1 MSISFSPSHKNL
13 TENTEKNNNYY
24 EIKEQISDVLK
35 QKKKTRIKGKEV
47 LNKLD
52 NKIKKEKLILQLK
65 KDCKFHKEEEKKKL
79 NNLTEVSLSKEEYE
93 KNKIIAEEFFH
104 DIKKLLGEFG
114 SKLDFYE
121 KKITELKNER
131 NNILTSSN
139 SILEKKSNDKY
150 YLQKEKNDI
159 NLKLKKQISL
169 IEDLNKRVENIEK
182 QKEDEEKILIE
193 KENKDMDK
201 YNKLFKKY
209 REMLTKYN
217 LYEKEEN
224 ENEKDEMAKSRKEYE
239 DNLIKEDLKM
249 KLNEAKQKNINLK
262 KNLDEITNKV
272 DCISKEENIIINP
285 TPILNLHKEKER
297 KRTNILSGST
307 VHSTTAGYKDLIS
320 S

>member
-1 MSISFSPSHKNL
+1 MSISFSPSHKNIVN
-13 TENTEKNNNYY
+13 TENNNNNYY

-35 QKKKTRIKGKEV
+35 QKKITRIKGKEV
-47 LNKLD
+47 LNKVD
-52 NKIKKEKLILQLK
+52 NKIKKDKLILQLK

-79 NNLTEVSLSKEEYE
+79 RNLTEVTLSKEEYE

-104 DIKKLLGEFG
+104 DIKNLLGEFG
-114 SKLDFYE
+114 EKLNFYE

-150 YLQKEKNDI
+150 YLDKQNNEI
-159 NLKLKKQISL
+159 NSKIKKQITIL
-169 IEDLNKRVENIEK
+169 DDLNKRVENIEK
-182 QKEDEEKILIE
+182 QKEDEEKVLIG

-217 LYEKEEN
+217 VYEKEET
-224 ENEKDEMAKSRKEYE
+224 ENEKDEIAKSRKEYE
-239 DNLIKEDLKM
+239 ENLIKEDLKM

-262 KNLDEITNKV
+262 KNLEEITNKV
-272 DCISKEENIIINP
+272 EAVSKEESIIINP
-285 TPILNLHKEKER
+285 KPILDLNKER

>member
-1 MSISFSPSHKNL
+1 MSISFSPSHKNIVN
-13 TENTEKNNNYY
+13 TENNNNNYY

-35 QKKKTRIKGKEV
+35 QKKITRIKGKEV

-52 NKIKKEKLILQLK
+52 NKIKKDKLILQLK

-79 NNLTEVSLSKEEYE
+79 RNLTEVTLSKEEYE

-104 DIKKLLGEFG
+104 DIKNLLGEFG
-114 SKLDFYE
+114 EKLNFYE

-150 YLQKEKNDI
+150 YLDKQNNEI
-159 NLKLKKQISL
+159 NSKIKKQITIL
-169 IEDLNKRVENIEK
+169 DDLNKRVENIEK
-182 QKEDEEKILIE
+182 QKEDEEKVLIG

-217 LYEKEEN
+217 VYEKEET
-224 ENEKDEMAKSRKEYE
+224 ENEKDEIAKSRKEYE
-239 DNLIKEDLKM
+239 ENLIKEDLKM

-262 KNLDEITNKV
+262 KNLEEITNKV
-272 DCISKEENIIINP
+272 EAVSKEESIIINP
-285 TPILNLHKEKER
+285 KPILDLNKER

>member
-1 MSISFSPSHKNL
+1 MSISFSPSHKNNVN
-13 TENTEKNNNYY
+13 TENNNNNYY

-47 LNKLD
+47 LNKVD
-52 NKIKKEKLILQLK
+52 NKIKKDKLILQLK
-65 KDCKFHKEEEKKKL
+65 KDCKFHKEEENKKL
-79 NNLTEVSLSKEEYE
+79 RNLTEVTLSKEEYE
-93 KNKIIAEEFFH
+93 KNKMIAEDFFH

-114 SKLDFYE
+114 GKLDFYE

-150 YLQKEKNDI
+150 LLDKQKNEI
-159 NLKLKKQISL
+159 NSKIKKQIATL
-169 IEDLNKRVENIEK
+169 DDLNKRVENIEK
-182 QKEDEEKILIE
+182 KKEDEKKVLIG
-193 KENKDMDK
+193 KENKDIDK

-217 LYEKEEN
+217 VYEKEES
-224 ENEKDEMAKSRKEYE
+224 ENEKDEIAKSRKEYE

-262 KNLDEITNKV
+262 KNLEEITNKV
-272 DCISKEENIIINP
+272 DSLSKEESIILNP
-285 TPILNLHKEKER
+285 SPILDLNKDR
-297 KRTNILSGST
+297 KRTNIISGST

-320 S
+320 A

>member
-1 MSISFSPSHKNL
+1 MSISFSPSHKNNVN
-13 TENTEKNNNYY
+13 TENNNNNYY

-35 QKKKTRIKGKEV
+35 QKKITRIKGKEV
-47 LNKLD
+47 LNKVD
-52 NKIKKEKLILQLK
+52 NKIKKDKLILQLK

-79 NNLTEVSLSKEEYE
+79 RNLTEVTLSKEEYE

-104 DIKKLLGEFG
+104 DIKNLLGEFG
-114 SKLDFYE
+114 EKLNFYE

-150 YLQKEKNDI
+150 YLDKQNNEI
-159 NLKLKKQISL
+159 NSKIKKQITIL
-169 IEDLNKRVENIEK
+169 DDLNKRVENIEK
-182 QKEDEEKILIE
+182 QKEDEEKVLIG
-193 KENKDMDK
+193 KENKDIDK

-217 LYEKEEN
+217 VYEKEES
-224 ENEKDEMAKSRKEYE
+224 ENEKDEIAKSRKEYE
-239 DNLIKEDLKM
+239 ENLIKEDLKM

-262 KNLDEITNKV
+262 KNLEEITNKV
-272 DCISKEENIIINP
+272 EAVSKEESIIINP
-285 TPILNLHKEKER
+285 KPILDLNKER

>member
-1 MSISFSPSHKNL
+1 MSISFSPSHKNNVN
-13 TENTEKNNNYY
+13 TENNNNNYY

-35 QKKKTRIKGKEV
+35 QKKITRIKGKEV

-52 NKIKKEKLILQLK
+52 NKIKKDKLILQLK

-79 NNLTEVSLSKEEYE
+79 RNLTEVTLSKEEYE

-104 DIKKLLGEFG
+104 DIKNLLGEFG
-114 SKLDFYE
+114 EKLNFYE

-150 YLQKEKNDI
+150 YLDKQNNEI
-159 NLKLKKQISL
+159 NSKIKKQITIL
-169 IEDLNKRVENIEK
+169 DDLNKRVENIEK
-182 QKEDEEKILIE
+182 QKEDEEKVLIG

-217 LYEKEEN
+217 VYEKEET
-224 ENEKDEMAKSRKEYE
+224 ENEKDEIAKSRKEYE
-239 DNLIKEDLKM
+239 ENLIKEDLKM

-262 KNLDEITNKV
+262 KNLEEITNKV
-272 DCISKEENIIINP
+272 EAVSKEESIIINP
-285 TPILNLHKEKER
+285 KPILDLNKER

-320 S
+320 A

>member
-1 MSISFSPSHKNL
+1 MSISFSPSHKNNVN
-13 TENTEKNNNYY
+13 TENNNNNYY

-65 KDCKFHKEEEKKKL
+65 KDCKFHKEEENKKL
-79 NNLTEVSLSKEEYE
+79 RNLTEVTLSKEEYE
-93 KNKIIAEEFFH
+93 KNKMIAEDFFH

-114 SKLDFYE
+114 GKLDFYE

-150 YLQKEKNDI
+150 YLDKQNNEI
-159 NLKLKKQISL
+159 NSKIKKQITIL
-169 IEDLNKRVENIEK
+169 DDLNKRVENIEK
-182 QKEDEEKILIE
+182 KKEDEKKVLIG
-193 KENKDMDK
+193 KENKDIDK

-217 LYEKEEN
+217 VYEKEES
-224 ENEKDEMAKSRKEYE
+224 ENEKDEIAKSRKEYE

-262 KNLDEITNKV
+262 KNLEEITNKV
-272 DCISKEENIIINP
+272 DSLSKEESIILNP
-285 TPILNLHKEKER
+285 SPILDLNKDR
-297 KRTNILSGST
+297 KRTNIISGST

-320 S
+320 A

>member
-1 MSISFSPSHKNL
+1 MSISFSPSHKNIVN
-13 TENTEKNNNYY
+13 TENNNNNYY

-35 QKKKTRIKGKEV
+35 QKKITRIKGKEV

-52 NKIKKEKLILQLK
+52 SKIKKDKLILQLK

-79 NNLTEVSLSKEEYE
+79 RNLTEVTLSKEEYE

-104 DIKKLLGEFG
+104 DIKNLLGEFG
-114 SKLDFYE
+114 EKLNFYE

-150 YLQKEKNDI
+150 YLDKQNNEI
-159 NLKLKKQISL
+159 NSKIKKQITIL
-169 IEDLNKRVENIEK
+169 DDLNKRVENIEK
-182 QKEDEEKILIE
+182 QKEDEEKVLIG

-217 LYEKEEN
+217 VYEKEET
-224 ENEKDEMAKSRKEYE
+224 ENEKDEIAKSRKEYE
-239 DNLIKEDLKM
+239 ENLIKEDLKM

-262 KNLDEITNKV
+262 KNLEEITNKV
-272 DCISKEENIIINP
+272 EAVSKEESIIINP
-285 TPILNLHKEKER
+285 KPILDLNKDR

>member
-1 MSISFSPSHKNL
+1 MSISFSPSHKNIVN
-13 TENTEKNNNYY
+13 TENNNNNYY

-35 QKKKTRIKGKEV
+35 QKKITRIKGKEV

-52 NKIKKEKLILQLK
+52 NKIKKDKLILQLK

-79 NNLTEVSLSKEEYE
+79 RNLTEVTLSKEEYE

-104 DIKKLLGEFG
+104 DIKNLLGEFG
-114 SKLDFYE
+114 EKLNFYE

-150 YLQKEKNDI
+150 YLDKQNNEI
-159 NLKLKKQISL
+159 NSKIKKQITIL
-169 IEDLNKRVENIEK
+169 DDLNKRVENIEK
-182 QKEDEEKILIE
+182 QKEDEEKVLIG
-193 KENKDMDK
+193 KENKDIDK

-217 LYEKEEN
+217 VYEKEET
-224 ENEKDEMAKSRKEYE
+224 ENEKDEIAKSRKEYE
-239 DNLIKEDLKM
+239 ENLIKEDLKM

-262 KNLDEITNKV
+262 KNLEEITNKV
-272 DCISKEENIIINP
+272 EAVSKEESIIINP
-285 TPILNLHKEKER
+285 KPILDLNKER

-320 S
+320 A

>member
-1 MSISFSPSHKNL
+1 MSISFSQRHKNNVN
-13 TENTEKNNNYY
+13 TENNNNNYY

-47 LNKLD
+47 LNKVD
-52 NKIKKEKLILQLK
+52 NKIKKDKLILQLK

-79 NNLTEVSLSKEEYE
+79 RNLTEVTLSKEEYE

-104 DIKKLLGEFG
+104 DIKNLLGEFG
-114 SKLDFYE
+114 EKLNFYE

-150 YLQKEKNDI
+150 YLDKQNNEI
-159 NLKLKKQISL
+159 NSKIKKQITIL
-169 IEDLNKRVENIEK
+169 DDLNKRVENIEK
-182 QKEDEEKILIE
+182 QKEDEEKVLIG

-217 LYEKEEN
+217 VYEKEET
-224 ENEKDEMAKSRKEYE
+224 ENEKDEIAKSRKEYE
-239 DNLIKEDLKM
+239 ENLIKEDLKM

-262 KNLDEITNKV
+262 KNLEEITNKV
-272 DCISKEENIIINP
+272 DSLSKEESIILNP
-285 TPILNLHKEKER
+285 SPILDLNKDR
-297 KRTNILSGST
+297 KRTNIISGST
-307 VHSTTAGYKDLIS
+307 VHSTTAGYKDLTS
-320 S
+320 A

>member
-1 MSISFSPSHKNL
+1 MSISFSPSHKNNVN
-13 TENTEKNNNYY
+13 TENNNNNYY

-47 LNKLD
+47 LNKVD
-52 NKIKKEKLILQLK
+52 NKIKKDKLILQLK
-65 KDCKFHKEEEKKKL
+65 KDCKFHKEEENKKL
-79 NNLTEVSLSKEEYE
+79 RNLTEVTLSKEEYE
-93 KNKIIAEEFFH
+93 KNKMIAEDFFH

-114 SKLDFYE
+114 GKLDFYE

-150 YLQKEKNDI
+150 LLDKQKNEI
-159 NLKLKKQISL
+159 NSKIKKQTAIL
-169 IEDLNKRVENIEK
+169 DDLNKRVENIEK
-182 QKEDEEKILIE
+182 KKEDEKKVLIG
-193 KENKDMDK
+193 KENKDIDK

-217 LYEKEEN
+217 VYEKEES
-224 ENEKDEMAKSRKEYE
+224 ENEKDEIAKSRKEYE

-262 KNLDEITNKV
+262 KNLEEITNKV
-272 DCISKEENIIINP
+272 DSLSKEESIILNP
-285 TPILNLHKEKER
+285 SPILDLNKDR
-297 KRTNILSGST
+297 KRTNIISGST

-320 S
+320 A

>member
-1 MSISFSPSHKNL
+1 MSISFSPSHKNNVN
-13 TENTEKNNNYY
+13 TENNNNNYY

-47 LNKLD
+47 LNKVD
-52 NKIKKEKLILQLK
+52 NKIKKDKLILQLK
-65 KDCKFHKEEEKKKL
+65 KDCKFHKEEENKKL
-79 NNLTEVSLSKEEYE
+79 RNLTEVTLSKEEYE
-93 KNKIIAEEFFH
+93 KNKMIAEDFFH

-114 SKLDFYE
+114 GKLDFYE

-150 YLQKEKNDI
+150 LLDKQKNEI
-159 NLKLKKQISL
+159 NSKIKKQMAIL
-169 IEDLNKRVENIEK
+169 DDLNKRVENIEK
-182 QKEDEEKILIE
+182 KKEDEKKVLIG
-193 KENKDMDK
+193 KENKDIDK

-217 LYEKEEN
+217 VYEKEES
-224 ENEKDEMAKSRKEYE
+224 ENEKDEIAKSRKEYE

-262 KNLDEITNKV
+262 KNLEEITNKV
-272 DCISKEENIIINP
+272 DSLSKEESIILNP
-285 TPILNLHKEKER
+285 SPILDLNKDR
-297 KRTNILSGST
+297 KRTNIISGST

-320 S
+320 A

>member
-1 MSISFSPSHKNL
+1 MSISFSPSHKNIVN
-13 TENTEKNNNYY
+13 TENNNNNYY

-35 QKKKTRIKGKEV
+35 QKKITRIKGKEV

-52 NKIKKEKLILQLK
+52 NKIKKDKLILQLK
-65 KDCKFHKEEEKKKL
+65 KDYKFHKEEEKKKL
-79 NNLTEVSLSKEEYE
+79 RNLTEVTLSKEEYE

-104 DIKKLLGEFG
+104 DIKNLLGEFG
-114 SKLDFYE
+114 EKLNFYE

-150 YLQKEKNDI
+150 YLDKQNNEI
-159 NLKLKKQISL
+159 NSKIKKQITIL
-169 IEDLNKRVENIEK
+169 DDLNKRVENIEK
-182 QKEDEEKILIE
+182 QKEDEEKVLIG

-217 LYEKEEN
+217 VYEKEET
-224 ENEKDEMAKSRKEYE
+224 ENEKDEIAKSRKEYE
-239 DNLIKEDLKM
+239 ENLIKEDLKM

-262 KNLDEITNKV
+262 KNLEEITNKV
-272 DCISKEENIIINP
+272 EAVSKEESIIINP
-285 TPILNLHKEKER
+285 KPILDLNKER

>member
-35 QKKKTRIKGKEV
+35 QKKITRIKGKEV

-52 NKIKKEKLILQLK
+52 SKIKKDKLILQLK

-79 NNLTEVSLSKEEYE
+79 RNLTEVTLSKEEYE

-104 DIKKLLGEFG
+104 DIKNLLGEFG

-150 YLQKEKNDI
+150 YLDKQNNEI
-159 NLKLKKQISL
+159 NSKIKKQITIL
-169 IEDLNKRVENIEK
+169 DDLNKRVENIEK
-182 QKEDEEKILIE
+182 KKEDEKKVLIG

-217 LYEKEEN
+217 VYEKEEN

-239 DNLIKEDLKM
+239 ENLIKEDLKM

-262 KNLDEITNKV
+262 KNLEEITNKV
-272 DCISKEENIIINP
+272 EAVSKEESIIINP
-285 TPILNLHKEKER
+285 KPILDLNKER

>member
-1 MSISFSPSHKNL
+1 M
-13 TENTEKNNNYY
+13 
-24 EIKEQISDVLK
+24 
-35 QKKKTRIKGKEV
+35 
-47 LNKLD
+47 
-52 NKIKKEKLILQLK
+52 
-65 KDCKFHKEEEKKKL
+65 
-79 NNLTEVSLSKEEYE
+79 
-93 KNKIIAEEFFH
+93 IAEDFFH

-150 YLQKEKNDI
+150 LLDKQKNEI
-159 NLKLKKQISL
+159 NSKIKKQMAIL
-169 IEDLNKRVENIEK
+169 DDLNKRVENIEK
-182 QKEDEEKILIE
+182 QKEDEEKVLIG

-217 LYEKEEN
+217 VYEKEET
-224 ENEKDEMAKSRKEYE
+224 ENEKDEIAKSRKEYE
-239 DNLIKEDLKM
+239 ENLIKEDLKM

-262 KNLDEITNKV
+262 KNLEEITNKV
-272 DCISKEENIIINP
+272 EAVSKEESIIINP
-285 TPILNLHKEKER
+285 KPILDLNKER